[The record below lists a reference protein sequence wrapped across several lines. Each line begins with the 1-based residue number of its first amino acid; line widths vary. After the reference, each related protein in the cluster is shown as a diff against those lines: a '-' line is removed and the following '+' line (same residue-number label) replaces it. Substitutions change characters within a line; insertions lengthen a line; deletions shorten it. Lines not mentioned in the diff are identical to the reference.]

1 MKILYVTTVSI
12 TMGFFP
18 EHFKMLVE
26 EGYEVEL
33 ASNFEQP
40 LREDIVAF
48 GFEVHY
54 IPFSRSPLSKDNIKA
69 YKQLKKLITEKEYDI
84 VHCHTPVAAICT
96 RLACRKARKNG
107 TKVFYTAHGFHFYKG
122 APLKN
127 WLVYYPAEWL
137 CSFWTD
143 TLITINK
150 EDYHRAQQHMHAKRT
165 VYVPGVGIDL
175 NKFGSVSLN
184 RTEKRKE
191 LGIPENAVLLLSV
204 GELNEN
210 KNHETIIKAI
220 AELERYDIYYVIAG
234 TGDKRERLQKI
245 IDENNL
251 SAQVHL
257 LGFRKDISELCGAAD
272 IFCFPSY
279 REGLSISVM
288 EAMAAGLPIICSK
301 IRGNTDLIENG
312 KGGYLI
318 APNAIASFADA
329 IQKLAKS
336 PEFRKRM
343 GEYNMTLALK
353 YDIEAIVEQMKGI
366 YKQ

>member
-26 EGYEVEL
+26 EGHKVEL
-33 ASNFEQP
+33 ASNLEKQ

-48 GFEVHY
+48 GFEAYH

-143 TLITINK
+143 TLITINR
-150 EDYHRAQQHMHAKRT
+150 EDYHRAQQHMHAKKT

-175 NKFGSVSLN
+175 NKFGSVSLD
-184 RTEKRKE
+184 RAEKRRE

-210 KNHETIIKAI
+210 KNHETVIRAI
-220 AELERYDIYYVIAG
+220 AGMDVYYILAG
-234 TGDKRERLQKI
+234 QGDRQEKLKAVVNEVGMSGRVK
-245 IDENNL
+245 
-251 SAQVHL
+251 L
-257 LGFRKDISELCGAAD
+257 LGYRTDLGELYETAD
-272 IFCFPSY
+272 AFVFPSY
-279 REGLSISVM
+279 REGLSVSLM
-288 EAMAAGLPIICSK
+288 EAMAKGLVCAVSQ
-301 IRGNTDLIENG
+301 IRGNVDLID
-312 KGGYLI
+312 KDGGRFF
-318 APNAIASFADA
+318 APNSIDDCKRTLEHLLNSDRTAMGQHNMEKI
-329 IQKLAKS
+329 K
-336 PEFRKRM
+336 EFDVGTVVERMRK
-343 GEYNMTLALK
+343 
-353 YDIEAIVEQMKGI
+353 I
-366 YKQ
+366 YKY

>member
-26 EGYEVEL
+26 EGHEVEL
-33 ASNFEQP
+33 ASNLEKQ

-48 GFEVHY
+48 GFEAYH

-143 TLITINK
+143 TLITINR
-150 EDYHRAQQHMHAKRT
+150 EDYHRAQQHMHAKKT

-175 NKFGSVSLN
+175 NKFGSVSLD
-184 RTEKRKE
+184 RAEKRRE

-210 KNHETIIKAI
+210 KNHETVIRAI
-220 AELERYDIYYVIAG
+220 AGMDVYYILAGQGDRQEKLEG
-234 TGDKRERLQKI
+234 SCE
-245 IDENNL
+245 
-251 SAQVHL
+251 
-257 LGFRKDISELCGAAD
+257 
-272 IFCFPSY
+272 
-279 REGLSISVM
+279 
-288 EAMAAGLPIICSK
+288 
-301 IRGNTDLIENG
+301 
-312 KGGYLI
+312 
-318 APNAIASFADA
+318 
-329 IQKLAKS
+329 
-336 PEFRKRM
+336 
-343 GEYNMTLALK
+343 
-353 YDIEAIVEQMKGI
+353 
-366 YKQ
+366 

>member
-33 ASNFEQP
+33 ASNLEQQ

-84 VHCHTPVAAICT
+84 VHCHTPVAAMCT

-150 EDYHRAQQHMHAKRT
+150 EDYHRAQQHLHAKRT

-175 NKFGSVSLN
+175 NKFGSVSLD

-251 SAQVHL
+251 SVRVHL
-257 LGFRKDISELCGAAD
+257 LGFRKDISGLCGAAD

-279 REGLSISVM
+279 REGLSVSLM
-288 EAMAAGLPIICSK
+288 EAMAKGLACAVSQ
-301 IRGNTDLIENG
+301 IRGNVDLID
-312 KGGYLI
+312 KDGGRLF
-318 APNAIASFADA
+318 APNSIDDCKRTLEHLLNSDRKAMGRHNMEKI
-329 IQKLAKS
+329 K
-336 PEFRKRM
+336 EFDVGTVVERMRK
-343 GEYNMTLALK
+343 
-353 YDIEAIVEQMKGI
+353 I
-366 YKQ
+366 YK